1 MSDILQASCKEI
13 VDRLKQH
20 DVFYEASVC
29 SVESAI
35 KEYIRSTHDE
45 GVSYHD
51 LAEFIV
57 QRVSGEC

>member
-1 MSDILQASCKEI
+1 M
-13 VDRLKQH
+13 DRLKQH
-20 DVFYEASVC
+20 DVFYEASVS

-35 KEYIRSTHDE
+35 REYIRSTHDE